1 LSACNTTAPTVA
13 NQKLRN
19 LNETGI
25 HIYFQEEVL
34 ALYAKEIAKLQ
45 RIITLA
51 EKLIAESPSPKR
63 GRPASH
69 NGSGASKK
77 RTNEK
82 RVRRTGKALVKF
94 RKMLKEK
101 LKKGVS
107 VAKLAHEQGISRTY
121 IYQIK

>member
-1 LSACNTTAPTVA
+1 MLTVA
-13 NQKLRN
+13 NLKLRN
-19 LNETGI
+19 RNETGI
-25 HIYFQEEVL
+25 HNFQEEVL
-34 ALYAKEIAKLQ
+34 ALYAKEVATLQ

-51 EKLIAESPSPKR
+51 EKLIAESPRPKR
-63 GRPASH
+63 GRPAPH
-69 NGSGASKK
+69 NGNGALKK
-77 RTNEK
+77 RTNGK
-82 RVRRTGKALVKF
+82 RVRRTGKELVKF